1 MTDFRR
7 TLLWMIFLTSL
18 VFLWDAWQRHS
29 GKPSLFFPA
38 AKTQTAPLPTNAK
51 DTALPA
57 PAASIPAGVPAP
69 STAAAQSAALP
80 TASANT
86 TATPAAAAP
95 AKREQVTINT
105 DVLRATIDSIGGDL
119 VRVELL
125 KHADIDDKKR
135 NVVLLDN
142 SNPVQRVYVARSGLV
157 NAASGGELLPN
168 HTTPMTIVPGARELG
183 ADGTV
188 QVKLESA
195 PQGGV
200 KRNITYTFRRGSY
213 LVDVKH
219 EVLNLGAQPV
229 QPQVYLQLVRDGN
242 KAPGESSFYQ
252 TFTGP
257 AVYSEAKKFEKI
269 DFSDVEKGKAAHVAQ
284 SPDGWVAMVQHYF
297 ASAWIAPQSM
307 PREFR
312 SSKVDTNLYAI
323 AMVLPLKA
331 LQPADAATV
340 DTQLFVGPQEEKALE
355 KIAPGLEL
363 VKDYGWF
370 TVFAKPLFWLL
381 EKIYGMLG
389 NWGWAIVALTF
400 LVKLAFYPL
409 QAAAYKSMAKMK
421 AVTPRMTEIRERYK
435 DEPQRMNQA
444 MMELYRTE
452 KLNPFGGC
460 LPILIQIPIFIAL
473 YWVLLSSVEMRG
485 APWILWINDLSKLDP
500 FYALPILMTATMFL
514 QIKLNPTPPDPLQAR
529 LMWMMPAIFSIM
541 FFFFPAGLVLY
552 WLTNNIL
559 SIAQQW
565 WINKKLGVS

>member
-1 MTDFRR
+1 
-7 TLLWMIFLTSL
+7 
-18 VFLWDAWQRHS
+18 
-29 GKPSLFFPA
+29 
-38 AKTQTAPLPTNAK
+38 
-51 DTALPA
+51 
-57 PAASIPAGVPAP
+57 
-69 STAAAQSAALP
+69 
-80 TASANT
+80 
-86 TATPAAAAP
+86 
-95 AKREQVTINT
+95 
-105 DVLRATIDSIGGDL
+105 
-119 VRVELL
+119 
-125 KHADIDDKKR
+125 
-135 NVVLLDN
+135 VLLDN
-142 SNPVQRVYVARSGLV
+142 SNPSQRVYIARTGLI
-157 NAASGGELLPN
+157 NTAAGGDVLPN
-168 HTTPMTIVPGARELG
+168 HTTAMTILPGPRELG

-188 QVKLESA
+188 KVVLESVA
-195 PQGGV
+195 QGGV
-200 KRNITYTFRRGSY
+200 KRTKTYTFRKGSY

-219 EVLNLGAQPV
+219 EVLNTGTQTV

-242 KAPGESSFYQ
+242 KAPGESMFYQ

-257 AVYSEAKKFEKI
+257 AVYSESKKFEKI
-269 DFSDVEKGKAAHVAQ
+269 DFSDIDKGKTSHATQ

-297 ASAWIAPQSM
+297 ASAWVAPQSM

-312 SSKVDTNLYAI
+312 TSKVDANLYAI

-331 LQPADAATV
+331 LQANESQTLS
-340 DTQLFVGPQEEKALE
+340 TQLFVGPQEERVLE
-355 KIAPGLEL
+355 SIAPGLDL

-381 EKIYGMLG
+381 EKLYGLLG
-389 NWGWAIVALTF
+389 NWGWAIVGLTF

-435 DEPQRMNQA
+435 EEPQRMNQA
-444 MMELYRTE
+444 MMELYRAE

-485 APWILWINDLSKLDP
+485 APWLLWIQDLSKLDP
-500 FYALPILMTATMFL
+500 YYVLPILMTVTMFL
-514 QIKLNPTPPDPLQAR
+514 QIRLNPTPPDPLQAR

-565 WINKKLGVS
+565 WINKKLGVQ

>member
-1 MTDFRR
+1 
-7 TLLWMIFLTSL
+7 

-38 AKTQTAPLPTNAK
+38 AKTQTTPAPTGAK
-51 DTALPA
+51 DAALPA
-57 PAASIPAGVPAP
+57 PAASTPAGVPAP
-69 STAAAQSAALP
+69 STAAAQASALP
-80 TASANT
+80 NVNAS
-86 TATPAAAAP
+86 PAETAP
-95 AKREQVTINT
+95 AKREQVTIST
-105 DVLRATIDSIGGDL
+105 DVLRATLDSIGGDL

-125 KHADIDDKKR
+125 KHTDIDDKKR

-157 NAASGGELLPN
+157 NAAPGGELLPN

-200 KRNITYTFRRGSY
+200 KRSITYIFRRGSY

-219 EVLNLGAQPV
+219 EVLNLGTQPV

-269 DFSDVEKGKAAHVAQ
+269 DFSDIEKGKAAHIAQ

-331 LQPADAATV
+331 
-340 DTQLFVGPQEEKALE
+340 PQ
-355 KIAPGLEL
+355 
-363 VKDYGWF
+363 
-370 TVFAKPLFWLL
+370 
-381 EKIYGMLG
+381 
-389 NWGWAIVALTF
+389 
-400 LVKLAFYPL
+400 
-409 QAAAYKSMAKMK
+409 Q
-421 AVTPRMTEIRERYK
+421 
-435 DEPQRMNQA
+435 
-444 MMELYRTE
+444 
-452 KLNPFGGC
+452 
-460 LPILIQIPIFIAL
+460 
-473 YWVLLSSVEMRG
+473 
-485 APWILWINDLSKLDP
+485 
-500 FYALPILMTATMFL
+500 
-514 QIKLNPTPPDPLQAR
+514 
-529 LMWMMPAIFSIM
+529 
-541 FFFFPAGLVLY
+541 
-552 WLTNNIL
+552 
-559 SIAQQW
+559 
-565 WINKKLGVS
+565 